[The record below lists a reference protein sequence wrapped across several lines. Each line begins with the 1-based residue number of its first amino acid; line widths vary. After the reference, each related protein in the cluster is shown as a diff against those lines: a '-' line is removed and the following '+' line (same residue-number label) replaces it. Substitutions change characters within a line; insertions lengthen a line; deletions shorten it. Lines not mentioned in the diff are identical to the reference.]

1 MLLAGCAAGGWG
13 TLVLLA
19 VGVEGVSHYIAPCCF
34 LGVLQVGGGPWWS
47 PWSATADM
55 KEPFRTLVQL
65 PIDLG
70 ALSQVVPDPLKPPG
84 L

>member
-1 MLLAGCAAGGWG
+1 MLL
-13 TLVLLA
+13 LL
-19 VGVEGVSHYIAPCCF
+19 
-34 LGVLQVGGGPWWS
+34 LLLQVGGGPWWS